1 MLTIKSTVNHIN
13 KDILMSMNLLIDL
26 EVTVHIIANQRMF
39 TQFSTKIFYYQ
50 TKLDK
55 ILESSKR
62 DTICIDFNINDKFLC
77 LNLTD
82 CVYASD
88 LYYNLISTS

>member
-1 MLTIKSTVNHIN
+1 
-13 KDILMSMNLLIDL
+13 
-26 EVTVHIIANQRMF
+26 MF

-50 TKLDK
+50 TKSDE
-55 ILESSKR
+55 ILESFR
-62 DTICIDFNINDKFLC
+62 RNTICIDFDIDDKSLH
-77 LNLTD
+77 LNLIN